1 MQSQIIAIANQKGG
15 VGKTT
20 TCANLGIG
28 LAQEGKKVLLVDS
41 DPQGSLTI
49 SLGYDHPDQLPIT
62 LSDIMEKVMDESPIK
77 SNEGI
82 LSHQEG
88 VALMPANISLS
99 GMEVSLVN
107 AMNREKIL
115 KQYLDSMK
123 RQYDY
128 VLIDCMPSLGM
139 IRLPQLM
146 SSSERPANESQVGI
160 SRFQV
165 RKKATRSQTAERSKI
180 ETAVGQRGVQY
191 EIRSAPVCLDKQLPR
206 RSRYAG
212 TCWQK
217 PSCRPCKA
225 FLRNAF
231 CP

>member
-1 MQSQIIAIANQKGG
+1 MTPDRATRRKRRRIRLAIRRTSALAAAIAFFFAWG
-15 VGKTT
+15 T
-20 TCANLGIG
+20 IG
-28 LAQEGKKVLLVDS
+28 AIETD
-41 DPQGSLTI
+41 
-49 SLGYDHPDQLPIT
+49 
-62 LSDIMEKVMDESPIK
+62 
-77 SNEGI
+77 
-82 LSHQEG
+82 
-88 VALMPANISLS
+88 A
-99 GMEVSLVN
+99 VSLVEGTVRTFGLLFIGTGFAFVGGAFRN
-107 AMNREKIL
+107 
-115 KQYLDSMK
+115 
-123 RQYDY
+123 
-128 VLIDCMPSLGM
+128 PT
-139 IRLPQLM
+139 
-146 SSSERPANESQVGI
+146 ERPANESQVGI

>member
-1 MQSQIIAIANQKGG
+1 MRSWRRLQREKSSRAHR
-15 VGKTT
+15 
-20 TCANLGIG
+20 
-28 LAQEGKKVLLVDS
+28 
-41 DPQGSLTI
+41 TI
-49 SLGYDHPDQLPIT
+49 SPGAALTASTIVRISSIVGASSPDAPMARIR
-62 LSDIMEKVMDESPIK
+62 MCF
-77 SNEGI
+77 
-82 LSHQEG
+82 
-88 VALMPANISLS
+88 ARSLS
-99 GMEVSLVN
+99 N
-107 AMNREKIL
+107 AIN
-115 KQYLDSMK
+115 S
-123 RQYDY
+123 
-128 VLIDCMPSLGM
+128 P
-139 IRLPQLM
+139 
-146 SSSERPANESQVGI
+146 ERPANESQVGI